1 MYLHRNFQR
10 DSDRRKICIGTLH
23 SKVKI
28 IISSKGLIV
37 GVFLPSIQGTSL
49 DFLREI
55 LRDSKLYLKT
65 QEVIHLDIPAYT
77 EISVKN
83 MYEDAMKDEVLQKY
97 LPSKRQLSNKLPER
111 AFFFGVVSTLRRQY
125 MHDVIA

>member
-1 MYLHRNFQR
+1 
-10 DSDRRKICIGTLH
+10 
-23 SKVKI
+23 
-28 IISSKGLIV
+28 
-37 GVFLPSIQGTSL
+37 
-49 DFLREI
+49 
-55 LRDSKLYLKT
+55 
-65 QEVIHLDIPAYT
+65 
-77 EISVKN
+77 

>member
-1 MYLHRNFQR
+1 M
-10 DSDRRKICIGTLH
+10 
-23 SKVKI
+23 
-28 IISSKGLIV
+28 
-37 GVFLPSIQGTSL
+37 FLPFIQGTSL

-65 QEVIHLDIPAYT
+65 EEVIHLDIPSYT
-77 EISVKN
+77 EILVKN

>member
-1 MYLHRNFQR
+1 
-10 DSDRRKICIGTLH
+10 
-23 SKVKI
+23 
-28 IISSKGLIV
+28 
-37 GVFLPSIQGTSL
+37 VFLPSIQGTSL

-111 AFFFGVVSTLRRQY
+111 AFFCGVVSTLRRQY